1 MNIAIVDDCEMEE
14 LPVMPCFVRSPKAVC
29 AHRQK
34 LPGILITRRET
45 CSAPFLRI
53 LARLRGQAQP
63 FEGFGITYDRN
74 LCCPIIPAIPLFDI
88 ITVRQIKSLQTL
100 TQVIEQNI
108 QRMRDISQ
116 VPVVEQLLH
125 QLTARHAL
133 FRIKQEHLQKT
144 EHLSPAGFDIA
155 EDLRAVPPDGK
166 RA

>member
-45 CSAPFLRI
+45 CSAPLLRI

-125 QLTARHAL
+125 QLTARHT
-133 FRIKQEHLQKT
+133 FFGIMQEHLQKT
-144 EHLSPAGFDIA
+144 EHLCSAGFDIA